1 METLLQ
7 INFKNSKFSL
17 CMEQKCRDLIPFRR
31 KHSTPSH
38 MVSIQCLCLFHDAF
52 TISQLNFLYVASFT
66 FIFSPVLMLNN
77 VAVECYVVC
86 VCSYTVSW
94 PLSDLLCL
102 CVRACLR
109 VCVRE
114 HRAAI
119 WATATFTICHI
130 PPFLFPTPDLYSMP
144 SHSLVFPLHIS
155 LSPSVF
161 ILLFTNKSPFSCKRP
176 TL

>member
-1 METLLQ
+1 MKTLLQ

-17 CMEQKCRDLIPFRR
+17 CMKQKCRDLIPFRR
-31 KHSTPSH
+31 KHSTPSY
-38 MVSIQCLCLFHDAF
+38 MVSIQCLCLFHDAS

-77 VAVECYVVC
+77 VVMECYLVC

-94 PLSDLLCL
+94 PLSDLLCV
-102 CVRACLR
+102 CVRAW
-109 VCVRE
+109 VCVGVCTCVLE

-130 PPFLFPTPDLYSMP
+130 PPFLCPTLDLYSMP

-161 ILLFTNKSPFSCKRP
+161 ILPFHQQIP
-176 TL
+176 ILL